1 MEVVELPAAVVA
13 DTGAALKL
21 KLFNVNVYTAVRFW
35 PPDAPVTVTVYV
47 PVGVA
52 VVVATVNVEVAVP
65 FAAGV
70 TEVKLNPHVT
80 VAFTG
85 AIAQVKVTAELK
97 LFNDVTVIVDAVEF
111 PIVVV
116 AEAGEADKLKS
127 YTVNTYVVVRF

>member
-1 MEVVELPAAVVA
+1 VTVIVEVVELPAAVVA
-13 DTGAALKL
+13 EAGAALKL
-21 KLFNVNVYTAVRFW
+21 KSFTAKVYVVVRFC
-35 PPDAPVTVTVYV
+35 PPEAPVTVTVYV

-70 TEVKLNPHVT
+70 TDVKLNPQVT

-85 AIAQVKVTAELK
+85 AIAQVKATAELK
-97 LFNDVTVIVDAVEF
+97 LFKDVTVIVEVVEF

-116 AEAGEADKLKS
+116 ADAGEALKLKS
-127 YTVNTYVVVRF
+127 YTVNA